1 MAIVEFD
8 HVTKTY
14 RLGARGGLR
23 ETVMHTL
30 GSLMHRNQIGPR
42 FFNALEDVSF
52 TVDPGEVLGLIGR
65 NGAGK
70 TTALKLLSR
79 VTYPTRG
86 HISVKGRIS
95 ALIELGAGFHPD
107 LSGAENIYL
116 NASILGLK
124 KAEIAARFDE
134 IVAFSGL
141 ERFLDTPLKRYSSGM
156 YARLAFSVAAH
167 VHPDVLLIDEVLS
180 VGDAIFQEKSLNK
193 MKQFKNQ
200 GKPMVF
206 ISHNLVA
213 IQDIC
218 TRVIWLDQGKIRASG
233 DPETVISQY
242 LSGRSYE
249 EKNALD
255 LEEGEDLALYQDGSI
270 TVETIKFL
278 DQTGKPIETI
288 NGGGEVKVEIHY
300 RAMQPMVTP
309 EFELYLTLQ
318 NHRLTGSSS
327 NRLNHSGIEMLQP
340 GAGIITCTFEATP
353 VLPAPY
359 YFNLDIS
366 ENNRLVY
373 RKKEIGPLIVAPDQ
387 SASRQQDYNIFNI
400 NCQWELNHKNT
411 SDLKDEKLP
420 TIPMSSL

>member
-1 MAIVEFD
+1 MAIIEFN

-23 ETVMHTL
+23 ET
-30 GSLMHRNQIGPR
+30 LMNRLAGLIGRRQSGPR

-79 VTYPTRG
+79 VTYPTQG

-124 KAEIAARFDE
+124 KAEIEARLDE

-141 ERFLDTPLKRYSSGM
+141 EKFLDTPLKRYSSGM

-167 VHPDVLLIDEVLS
+167 VNPDVLLIDEVLS

-200 GKPMVF
+200 GKPMIF

-213 IQDIC
+213 VQDIC
-218 TRVIWLDQGKIRASG
+218 TRVIWLDHGTIRAAG
-233 DPETVISQY
+233 DPEAVISQY
-242 LSGRSYE
+242 LRDRYYE
-249 EKNALD
+249 EKNVLD
-255 LEEGEDLALYQDGSI
+255 LEEGEDLAHYQDGHI
-270 TVETIKFL
+270 VVEAIKIL
-278 DQTGKPIETI
+278 DQAGKPIETI
-288 NGGGEVKVEIHY
+288 NGGGGVKVEIYY
-300 RAMQPMVTP
+300 RAMQPMPMP
-309 EFELYLTLQ
+309 EFQLYLTLQ
-318 NHRLTGSSS
+318 HHRLTGSNS
-327 NRLNHSGIEMLQP
+327 NQLNGNGLGLLQP
-340 GAGIITCTFEATP
+340 GAGVITCTFEATP

-359 YFNLDIS
+359 YFNLDIL
-366 ENNRLVY
+366 ENSKLIY
-373 RKKEIGPLIVAPDQ
+373 RKKEIGPLIVTPDQ
-387 SASRQQDYNIFNI
+387 SAARHEDYNLFNV
-400 NCQWELNHKNT
+400 NCQWEWDH
-411 SDLKDEKLP
+411 SSPSELKDEEP
-420 TIPMSSL
+420 NYDEIG